1 MLTRFIAA
9 LLIFSSTTAPAFSQ
23 AGPTPDDRARQWLA
37 LIDDENYAQSWSEA
51 AKHFQNRQT
60 ADAWASYAT
69 AKRAALST
77 VTSRDLKSIDLNRNN
92 TVVVRYETE
101 FSGGST
107 ALTAGQQPS
116 QPTIATSNAA
126 AADETKKVAVT
137 PLASND
143 TADTATNH
151 IFHNGVEGIIVE
163 GSRIETAAIETV
175 TLVFENGS
183 WSVTDYSV
191 N

>member
-9 LLIFSSTTAPAFSQ
+9 FIIFSSTTAPAFSQ
-23 AGPTPDDRARQWLA
+23 AALAQESTITAIKPTPDDRARQWLA

-51 AKHFQNRQT
+51 AKHFKNRQT
-60 ADAWASYAT
+60 ADAWAGYAT
-69 AKRAALST
+69 AKRAALGT
-77 VTSRDLKSIDLNRNN
+77 VTSRDLKSINLNRNN

-151 IFHNGVEGIIVE
+151 SFHNGVEGVI
-163 GSRIETAAIETV
+163 GD
-175 TLVFENGS
+175 L
-183 WSVTDYSV
+183 SVPNPRKVLTHSSCS
-191 N
+191 